1 MGRRRAFVALGV
13 VALAGGVLLPTSAS
27 AADDSE
33 RHGGYQKVGYFTNWT
48 TGDPRNFT
56 VKNLVGNGQA
66 ARMTVLNYAFANVGA
81 DGRCFEDNGPGG
93 GDALDDYQRTFT
105 AAQSVSGRAD
115 QPGQALAGNFNQL
128 LQLKQKYPDLRVQ
141 ISIGGWTFS
150 KYFSDAALTDKSRK
164 AFVSSCLDLFI
175 KGNLPKVGT
184 DPHGGRGAAAG
195 VFDGIDIDWEWPG
208 SPGND
213 GNVVRDVDKQNF
225 TLMLA
230 EFRRQLDEYG
240 AHQHQHYSLTAF
252 LSADPEQVDKG
263 YEVPKVFR
271 LLDFGTVQGYDLHGN
286 WELVTNHQS
295 ALHAPKGEPAQPD
308 FTVDRA
314 VTAFIQRGAPQRK
327 LVVGVPFYGY
337 GWTGVPNVN
346 HGLFQTA
353 ADTLPGS
360 GDNGYEDYRNLAKL
374 PAQGFTVYRDEK
386 AGFAWLY
393 NGTDFW
399 TFDDPVVLGWKT
411 RYIRE
416 KGLGG
421 AMVWSLDADD
431 SNGSLMKALDRGLR
445 D

>member
-1 MGRRRAFVALGV
+1 MGRRRAVALIGAFAV
-13 VALAGGVLLPTSAS
+13 AGGVMLLPTAAS
-27 AADDSE
+27 ATEHRD
-33 RHGGYQKVGYFTNWT
+33 GYEKVGYFTNWT

-56 VKNLVGNGQA
+56 IKDLVRNGQA
-66 ARMTVLNYAFANVGA
+66 GRMTVLNYAFGNVNSA
-81 DGRCFEDNGPGG
+81 GRCFEDNEPGG
-93 GDALDDYQRTFT
+93 GDSLDDYQRTFT
-105 AAQSVSGRAD
+105 AAQSVNGRAD
-115 QPGQALAGNFNQL
+115 KPGQALAGNFNQL
-128 LQLKQKYPDLRVQ
+128 RQLKERYPDLRVQ

-150 KYFSDAALTDKSRK
+150 KYFSDAVLTDQARK
-164 AFVSSCLDLFI
+164 AFVASCIDLFI

-184 DPHGGRGAAAG
+184 DPHGGKGAAAG
-195 VFDGIDIDWEWPG
+195 VFDGIDIDWEWPA

-240 AHQHQHYSLTAF
+240 EHDGLRKHYALTAF
-252 LSADPEQVDKG
+252 LSADPAQVEKG
-263 YEVPKVFR
+263 YEVSKVFR
-271 LLDFGTVQGYDLHGN
+271 ILDFGTVQGYDLHGN
-286 WELVTNHQS
+286 WEDVTNHQS
-295 ALHAPKGEPAQPD
+295 ALFTPKGEPAQPD

-314 VTAFIQRGAPQRK
+314 INAFITRGAPRSK
-327 LVVGVPFYGY
+327 LVMGVPFYGY

-346 HGLFQTA
+346 HGLFQQA
-353 ADTLPGS
+353 AATLPGS

-374 PAQGFTVYRDEK
+374 PAQGFKIYRDEQ
-386 AGFAWLY
+386 AGFSWLY

-411 RYIRE
+411 RYIRQ

-431 SNGSLMKALDRGLR
+431 SDGSLFKALDRGLCG
-445 D
+445 

>member
-1 MGRRRAFVALGV
+1 MGGRTALAFVGAC
-13 VALAGGVLLPTSAS
+13 ALAGSVLLPT
-27 AADDSE
+27 AANAGA
-33 RHGGYQKVGYFTNWT
+33 HGDTRYQKVGYFTNWT
-48 TGDPRNFT
+48 TGDPRNFL
-56 VKNLVGNGQA
+56 VKNLVTNGQA
-66 ARMTVLNYAFANVGA
+66 SHMTVLNYAFANVNA
-81 DGRCFEDNGPGG
+81 DGRCFENNEAGG
-93 GDALDDYQRTFT
+93 GDSLDDYQRTFT
-105 AAQSVSGRAD
+105 AAQSVNGRAD
-115 QPGQALAGNFNQL
+115 KPGQSLAGNFNQL
-128 LQLKQKYPDLRVQ
+128 KQLKQKYPDLRTQ

-150 KYFSDAALTDKSRK
+150 KYFSDAALTGKSRR
-164 AFVSSCLDLFI
+164 AFVASCVDMFI
-175 KGNLPKVGT
+175 KGNLPKVDG
-184 DPHGGRGAAAG
+184 DPHGGKGAAAG
-195 VFDGIDIDWEWPG
+195 VFDGIDIDWEWPA

-240 AHQHQHYSLTAF
+240 ERTHKHYSLTAF
-252 LSADPEQVDKG
+252 LSADPDQVDKG

-271 LLDFGTVQGYDLHGN
+271 LLDFATVQGYDLHGN

-295 ALHAPKGEPAQPD
+295 ALFAPAGEPAQPD

-314 VTAFIQRGAPQRK
+314 VKAFLSRGAPRSK
-327 LVVGVPFYGY
+327 VVVGVPFYGY
-337 GWTGVPNVN
+337 GWTGVPNLN

-374 PAQGFTVYRDEK
+374 PSQGFVVYRDEQ
-386 AGFAWLY
+386 AGFSWLY

-411 RYIRE
+411 RYIKQNR
-416 KGLGG
+416 LGG

-431 SNGSLMKALDRGLR
+431 EHGTLMRTLDVGLCG
-445 D
+445 